1 MNKSP
6 TKHEFAMKRY
16 VEKLEKD
23 PHDENALFMVE
34 YYDEAEKPVIGST
47 QKERE
52 EAAYRQQMLQASKT
66 SSSGRSSAQSIQ
78 AVGER
83 DRSPERAPDRWLSVG
98 GGSFEPT
105 PAVGPN
111 RAVIGA

>member
-34 YYDEAEKPVIGST
+34 YYDEADEKDKLIVNKNINKLKP
-47 QKERE
+47 
-52 EAAYRQQMLQASKT
+52 MLQTMKKEAKT
-66 SSSGRSSAQSIQ
+66 KGSEGAKEKTPGGFKSGL
-78 AVGER
+78 V
-83 DRSPERAPDRWLSVG
+83 
-98 GGSFEPT
+98 
-105 PAVGPN
+105 
-111 RAVIGA
+111 